1 MYSNFDNA
9 LFSLTGSVE
18 AVRETMASINF
29 GKPNLYVKPETLTK
43 VALITQEPD
52 DRITF
57 IKNNTDTYMKNLNA
71 SNALISKLLKD
82 LENKQNELDNERK
95 YVKELNAKLDLY
107 RQTTIANINRM
118 TFNYYLH
125 SIKGRVAKDAEW
137 TTFQNTFKYDNS
149 DLDKHIYNWINVN
162 L

>member
-1 MYSNFDNA
+1 MNSNFDNA

-29 GKPNLYVKPETLTK
+29 GKPNVYVKPETLRK
-43 VALITQEPD
+43 VALMGQEPND
-52 DRITF
+52 AITF
-57 IKNNTDTYMKNLNA
+57 IKNNTDDYMKNLNA
-71 SNALISKLLKD
+71 TNALVSKLLKD
-82 LENKQNELDNERK
+82 LENKQSELDSERK

-107 RQTTIANINRM
+107 RQTTIANVNRN

-125 SIKGRVAKDAEW
+125 SIKGRPAKDDEW
-137 TTFQNTFKYDNS
+137 TMFQGTFKYDNS
-149 DLDKHIYNWINVN
+149 ELDKQIYNWISVN